1 MRPTT
6 YAACCALAASLT
18 LAACAAALSATNT
31 AARALAYRRC
41 AAEAA
46 LSHLSPEHCATR
58 PAPVI
63 STATAY

>member
-1 MRPTT
+1 MRPAT
-6 YAACCALAASLT
+6 YAACCAASAALT

-41 AAEAA
+41 VTDAA
-46 LSHLSPEHCATR
+46 LSRLSPEHCATR
-58 PAPVI
+58 PASVI